1 MEGLDRLVPPGE
13 VDLELKHYRLM
24 KTWTIRTRLFASL
37 GAASVVVLNAT
48 AQTPAPTTT
57 ATPAPAAT
65 DTAPVKLPYGV
76 EDVLK
81 LSRAQVSDDVTL
93 NFIHN
98 SGTIYNLGPSDIVY
112 LRNQGVSDR
121 VINTML
127 DQRKSVPAEAAAQAA
142 QSAATSTPPA
152 PANSDGN
159 AAAAAQAAPQYAPT
173 YAQPAPAYVQPEP
186 TYVPAS
192 TLYVIPYSSSSYYYP
207 SYSPYWGRNYG
218 YCGPSFVFSYG
229 YRSGGCYGGYY
240 GGYSGGGHYRYY
252 GRR

>member
-1 MEGLDRLVPPGE
+1 VEGLDRLVPPGE
-13 VDLELKHYRLM
+13 VDLETKHYRLM
-24 KTWTIRTRLFASL
+24 KTQTVRTRLFASL
-37 GAASVVVLNAT
+37 GAASLVVLNAT

-65 DTAPVKLPYGV
+65 DIAPVKLPYGV

-127 DQRKSVPAEAAAQAA
+127 DQRKNVPAETAAQAA
-142 QSAATSTPPA
+142 PPA
-152 PANSDGN
+152 SPAPVYSDAN

-173 YAQPAPAYVQPEP
+173 YAQPAPVYVQPEP

-192 TLYVIPYSSSSYYYP
+192 TVYVIPYSPTRYYYP
-207 SYSPYWGRNYG
+207 SYSPYWGRYYS
-218 YCGPSFVFSYG
+218 YCGPSFGFSYG
-229 YRSGGCYGGYY
+229 YRSGGYYGGYH